1 MECVITTEV
10 FKILN
15 NILENNKKP
24 KEYLGVVLMGS
35 EINLLKNIHNYPEYN
50 SKEFARSLNV
60 TKGAIT
66 QTIKKL
72 IAKGLI
78 SYYYKENNKKEKYY
92 TLSTKGNE
100 VYKLITKENLISNQN
115 ICNYFSSISKKDKEL
130 IKNFLN
136 VLASN
141 NFSDFKCLK
150 GGNKC

>member
-1 MECVITTEV
+1 MECIITTEV

-15 NILENNKKP
+15 NILEDNKKP
-24 KEYLGVVLMGS
+24 KEYLDIVLMGS
-35 EINLLKNIHNYPEYN
+35 EINLLKKIHNYPEYN
-50 SKEFARSLNV
+50 SKEFAKSLSV

-100 VYKLITKENLISNQN
+100 VYKLITKENIISNQN

-130 IKNFLN
+130 IKDFLN
-136 VLASN
+136 ILASN

>member
-1 MECVITTEV
+1 
-10 FKILN
+10 
-15 NILENNKKP
+15 
-24 KEYLGVVLMGS
+24 
-35 EINLLKNIHNYPEYN
+35 
-50 SKEFARSLNV
+50 

-100 VYKLITKENLISNQN
+100 VYKLITKENIISNQN

-130 IKNFLN
+130 IKDFLN
-136 VLASN
+136 ILASN